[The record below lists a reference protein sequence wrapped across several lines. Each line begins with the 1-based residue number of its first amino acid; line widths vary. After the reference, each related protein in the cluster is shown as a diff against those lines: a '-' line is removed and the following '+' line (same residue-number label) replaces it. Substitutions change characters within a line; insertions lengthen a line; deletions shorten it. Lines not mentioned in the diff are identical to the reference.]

1 MRKVYLGLF
10 FLLAAIQLQAQ
21 VSLSGYVQ
29 NDNGEPLIGASV
41 FLKSSDYA
49 TITDEKGYY
58 QLDDIF
64 PGDYDLKITYL
75 GLKSHTEFMTLEES
89 GTFDVALTG
98 SIFEIDEI
106 EVTANYL
113 NDETPFT
120 YSEMDKEDIELKNLG
135 QDIPFLLEHTPSMV
149 VTSDA
154 GAGIGYTGMRIRGSD
169 GTRINVTINGVPLND
184 SESHGVFWVDLP
196 DFGSSTDNIQIQRG
210 VGPST
215 MGAGAFGATVGLN
228 TNKINLNPFV
238 KFDGTYGSFNTQKYS
253 VSVGTGLMND
263 KYTLEGR
270 YTQILSDGYVDRGAS
285 DLSSWY
291 VTAAKIGERHSL
303 RINAFSGEERTYQSW
318 YGVPEAKITGNEQD
332 LLTHYDNNVGVIYL
346 TPEDSINLFD
356 SDRRYNY
363 YTYEDEVD
371 NYVQSH
377 FQLIYQVQ
385 PSDAFKIN
393 TTLHYTNGGG
403 FFESYKRGQ
412 DLQDYNLAGELRDT
426 FDNEVVVTD
435 LVRRKW
441 LRNHFY
447 GAIINAKYEAT
458 DALDLQFG
466 IGVNRYDGEHVG
478 NVIFIPNV
486 VNLNTNFPYYSSDA
500 TKDDANAY
508 VKADYSITDKF
519 SLYGDLQ
526 YRTIKYTSFGS
537 DDGDILPEKSVNI
550 DASYNFFN
558 PKFGLNYK
566 LKENQSVYLSYAKAH
581 REPVRSDFVD
591 ANTDTYIPRPESLND
606 IELGFKMQGEK
617 FGLNAN
623 GFLMLYKDQLVVT
636 GAVNDV
642 GGSIRVNVDESYRYG
657 IELSG
662 AYAFTDKLRWAPNLA
677 VSQNKIAAFTEV
689 IINYD
694 TGVNTEN
701 EFENTNIALSP
712 NIVAGSRLSYSFSK
726 NLNAHLLSK
735 YVGKQYLDNTNNENK
750 TIDAYLVNDIVLSY
764 AISNDFIQNA
774 ELKLSVNNVLNTE
787 FVSNGYTYSYISGGL
802 VEENAYYPQARI
814 NFLLGASVSF

>member
-1 MRKVYLGLF
+1 MYLGLF
-10 FLLAAIQLQAQ
+10 LLLGVLQLQAQ
-21 VSLSGYVQ
+21 VTLSGHIK
-29 NDNGEPLIGASV
+29 NESGEPLIGASV
-41 FLKSSDYA
+41 FLRGSDYA
-49 TITDEKGYY
+49 TISDDKGYY
-58 QLDDIF
+58 ELDDIF
-64 PGDYDLKITYL
+64 PGDYDLKVTYL

-89 GTFDVALTG
+89 GTFDVILSG

-113 NDETPFT
+113 DAEAPFT
-120 YSEMDKEDIELKNLG
+120 YSEMQKEDIQLKNLG

-238 KFDGTYGSFNTQKYS
+238 KFDATYGSFNTQKYS

-270 YTQILSDGYVDRGAS
+270 YTTILSDGYVDRATS
-285 DLSSWY
+285 DLQSWY
-291 VTAAKIGERHSL
+291 ITAAKIGDNHSL
-303 RINAFSGEERTYQSW
+303 RFNAFSGEERTYQSW
-318 YGVPEAKITGNEQD
+318 YGVPEAKITGDADD
-332 LLTHYDNNVGVIYL
+332 LLTHYNNNVGAIYL
-346 TPEDSINLFD
+346 TTQDSINLFD

-385 PSDAFKIN
+385 PSDVLKVN
-393 TTLHYTNGGG
+393 TTLHYTKGGG
-403 FFESYKRGQ
+403 FFESYKVGE
-412 DLQDYNLAGELRDT
+412 DLVDYNLGGEIMDT
-426 FDNEVVVTD
+426 FDNQIVTTD

-447 GAIINAKYEAT
+447 GAIVNAKYTAN

-466 IGVNRYDGEHVG
+466 LGVNRYDGEHVG
-478 NVIFIPNV
+478 NVIHIPNV
-486 VNLNTNFPYYSSDA
+486 TDLNTLFPYYSSDA
-500 TKDDANAY
+500 IKDDANVF
-508 VKADYSITDKF
+508 VKGDYKITPKF

-526 YRTIKYTSFGS
+526 YRIIDYTSFGS
-537 DDGDILPEKSVNI
+537 DDGDIIPEMSVNI
-550 DASYNFFN
+550 DANYNFFN
-558 PKFGLNYK
+558 PKFGLNFK
-566 LKENQSVYLSYAKAH
+566 LKENQSIYLSYAKAQ

-591 ANTDTYIPRPESLND
+591 ANTDAFIPKPESLND
-606 IELGFKMQGEK
+606 IELGFKTSSSK
-617 FGLNAN
+617 FGLNVNA
-623 GFLMLYKDQLVVT
+623 FLMLYKDQLVVT

-642 GGSIRVNVDESYRYG
+642 GGAIRTNVDDSYRYG
-657 IELSG
+657 LELSG

-677 VSQNKIAAFTEV
+677 LSQNKIDAFTEL
-689 IINYD
+689 IINYV
-694 TGVNTEN
+694 GEN
-701 EFENTNIALSP
+701 QENNFENTDIALSP
-712 NIVAGSRLSYSFSK
+712 NIVFGSRLTYSFTE
-726 NLNAHLLSK
+726 NFNAHLLSK
-735 YVGKQYLDNTNNENK
+735 YVGKQYLDNTSNENK
-750 TIDAYLVNDIVLSY
+750 KIDPYFFSDLVLSY
-764 AISNDFIQNA
+764 GITGDFVQNA
-774 ELKLSVNNVLNTE
+774 EIKLSVNNILNTSY
-787 FVSNGYTYSYISGGL
+787 VSNGYTYSYILGDPVDDLIS
-802 VEENAYYPQARI
+802 ENAYYPQAGI